1 MGRTALIG
9 VSSAVVR
16 RLPTRFY
23 GWWIVAAG
31 FVLQGLGSGL
41 LFNSFGAYF
50 VFFQGEF
57 GWSRTVLS
65 GAYSMSRLESGF
77 LGPLQAWLINRFG
90 PRNVVRVGVL
100 LFGCGFMLL
109 SRLDSV
115 ASFYATFVLIA
126 IGSGLAG
133 FLTINIVLANWFERS
148 RARAMSL
155 SAAGGSVSGLLV
167 PVVAWSLTTYG
178 WRTTAL
184 CSGVFILLIG
194 LPISQ
199 LIRQSPEPYGYL
211 PDGRAETHTSSVA
224 AARTVS
230 TAGLGMTARQALHT
244 PAFWLLTAGHG
255 SALVAVSA
263 VAAHTIPFLVSQ
275 ADMSLEA
282 AAGVVATIT
291 MSQLVGVLI
300 TSYIGDRFQK
310 RIIAGCCMVGH
321 TAAVLLLASAESL
334 GLVFAFAILHGLAW
348 GIRGPLMMAVRA
360 DYFGR
365 RSFATIEGFASIVTT
380 CGLVT
385 GPLLVGLIADNL
397 GDYRPGFITLAAI
410 TALGGLSFAAAR
422 RPSPLTVAT
431 SEL

>member
-1 MGRTALIG
+1 MGPP
-9 VSSAVVR
+9 VSSRFSVR
-16 RLPTRFY
+16 RVPTVFY
-23 GWWIVAAG
+23 GWWIVCAG

-50 VFFQGEF
+50 VFLQSEF

-77 LGPLQAWLINRFG
+77 LGPIQAWLINRFG
-90 PRNVVRVGVL
+90 PRTCVRIGVV
-100 LFGCGFMLL
+100 LFGGGFLLL

-115 ASFYATFVLIA
+115 FAFYGAFIVIA

-133 FLTINIVLANWFERS
+133 FLTVNITLANWFERS

-155 SAAGGSVSGLLV
+155 SAAGGSASGLLV
-167 PVVAWSLTTYG
+167 PLVAWLLGTYG
-178 WRTTAL
+178 WRTTAIL
-184 CSGVFILLIG
+184 SGLLVLLVG

-199 LIRQSPEPYGYL
+199 LIRQSPELYGL
-211 PDGRAETHTSSVA
+211 VPDGKRRPSGATPSTGAERPA
-224 AARTVS
+224 AATQ
-230 TAGLGMTARQALHT
+230 GMTARQALHT

-263 VAAHTIPFLVSQ
+263 ASAHVIPFLVSQ
-275 ADMSLEA
+275 DGMSLEA
-282 AAGVVATIT
+282 AAGIVATLT
-291 MSQLVGVLI
+291 TSQLVGVLI
-300 TSYIGDRFQK
+300 TSHIGDRFDK
-310 RIIAGCCMVGH
+310 RIIAASCMVGH
-321 TAAVLLLASAESL
+321 TAAMLLLASSQNVPMVI
-334 GLVFAFAILHGLAW
+334 GFAMLQGLAW

-385 GPLLVGLIADNL
+385 GPLLVGLIADNA
-397 GDYRPGFITLAAI
+397 GDYRPGFVALACV
-410 TALGGLSFAAAR
+410 TAAGCLSFALAR
-422 RPSPLTVAT
+422 RPRPLTPAT
-431 SEL
+431 LGL

>member
-1 MGRTALIG
+1 MGPLVGARFSIRRFP
-9 VSSAVVR
+9 AV
-16 RLPTRFY
+16 FY
-23 GWWIVAAG
+23 GWWIVCAG

-50 VFFQGEF
+50 VFLQSEF

-77 LGPLQAWLINRFG
+77 LGPIQAWLINRFG
-90 PRNVVRVGVL
+90 PRTVVRVGVV
-100 LFGCGFMLL
+100 LFGCGFLLL
-109 SRLDSV
+109 SRLESV
-115 ASFYATFVLIA
+115 FAFYGAFIVIA

-133 FLTINIVLANWFERS
+133 FLTVNITLANWFERS

-167 PVVAWSLTTYG
+167 PLVAWSLGTYG

-184 CSGVFILLIG
+184 LSGLLVLLIG

-199 LIRQSPEPYGYL
+199 LIRQSPERYGL
-211 PDGRAETHTSSVA
+211 VPDGKRRPSGAPPAAGVSAPVA
-224 AARTVS
+224 A
-230 TAGLGMTARQALHT
+230 LQGMTARQALHT

-263 VAAHTIPFLVSQ
+263 ASAHVIPFLVSE
-275 ADMSLEA
+275 AGMSLEA
-282 AAGVVATIT
+282 AAGVVATLT
-291 MSQLVGVLI
+291 TSQLVGVLI
-300 TSYIGDRFQK
+300 TSYIGDRFDK
-310 RIIAGCCMVGH
+310 RIIAATCMVGH
-321 TAAVLLLASAESL
+321 TTAMLLLASSQNL
-334 GLVFAFAILHGLAW
+334 PTVIGFAMLQGLAW

-385 GPLLVGLIADNL
+385 GPLLVGLIADNV
-397 GDYRPGFITLAAI
+397 GDYRPGFVVLACVT
-410 TALGGLSFAAAR
+410 TAGCLSFALAR
-422 RPSPLTVAT
+422 RPRPLTPAT
-431 SEL
+431 QGL